1 MPTIE
6 THQLKKNGV
15 PITPDKVLA
24 SNVIV
29 GNTDLNGALN
39 QKQNQLVSGRTIAT
53 VNGHDLLA
61 GGDIIIPS
69 GESSIGT
76 LIDVTNNGFYLVD
89 SNLYILLSST
99 SPACKKA
106 LVLDKAIL
114 TSGSKVTPV
123 EPVVTKTLGSITIAS
138 GSDDNHKQC
147 SAKYSDGT
155 AATNVTWSLNSTT
168 YATIDSS
175 TGIITIKS
183 AATSNQSITVTAKDN
198 LFGSTLSQQTTVKYT
213 APSSNPT
220 YVDVTPINSTYG
232 YSTVG
237 EVYKQ
242 DSSDF
247 YIRYFQLSAG
257 DKVKYQA
264 DAVSAYEY
272 RVEQWTMGDSGKWDG
287 KNKDGQ
293 LADNTKFDGY
303 YVSIGFCTT
312 VPTKEITKSASSSS
326 KVAPTII
333 VGIDTNNTKRSGEY
347 TAPKNGYLFMRC
359 TRNATNQNNTTW
371 YCRKET
377 T

>member
-1 MPTIE
+1 MPPIE
-6 THQLKKNGV
+6 THQLKKNGI

-123 EPVVTKTLGSITIAS
+123 EPVVTKTLGSITIAA
-138 GSDDNHKQC
+138 GSDANHKQC

-198 LFGSTLSQQTTVKYT
+198 LYGSTLSQQTTVKYT
-213 APSSNPT
+213 APSSTPSWHDLAASNSKVLYGAFYNDAANHKKWEIYALSLFEYGSGKDETLNQNRLELKYAYYSVTKGDKIQWKSDNLPTSSNYSGVFEYGSIPTSAGGDVTTRHHTGSNSNPT
-220 YVDVTPINSTYG
+220 G
-232 YSTVG
+232 YTTITIASDGFLAVR
-237 EVYKQ
+237 YKTSVSVQ
-242 DSSDF
+242 
-247 YIRYFQLSAG
+247 
-257 DKVKYQA
+257 KY
-264 DAVSAYEY
+264 Y
-272 RVEQWTMGDSGKWDG
+272 
-287 KNKDGQ
+287 
-293 LADNTKFDGY
+293 
-303 YVSIGFCTT
+303 
-312 VPTKEITKSASSSS
+312 
-326 KVAPTII
+326 
-333 VGIDTNNTKRSGEY
+333 
-347 TAPKNGYLFMRC
+347 
-359 TRNATNQNNTTW
+359 
-371 YCRKET
+371 
-377 T
+377 